1 MTKKCEGNLLRGVS
15 SAWRYT
21 GWALLLSAFIGCS
34 HVPSQRSADSASAE
48 SLDEFNNG
56 TLRLLCE
63 TTCVIRWNANSRH
76 LKALHDSKVWLDLAK
91 EVSRIDYPTDL
102 SYYYLG
108 RAAEGLGRPEAAA
121 IYYRLAMSHLHRCQR
136 WSTDCDGFD
145 FPKDIRVR
153 LAGLP
158 ASKAPTAA
166 VQTAPKPAP
175 SVVAAPLAP
184 PPVKREV
191 SRSGTGFFINAEG
204 LMVTSWHVVENAKSI
219 AVTAPGEAKRAAHLM
234 AKDATCDLAVLK
246 VASGAQHWLPINR
259 SIKKVRRGSEVMT
272 VGFPRVNLQG
282 AESKVTNGLISS
294 LSGVGN
300 DAKFFQISV
309 PIQPGNSGGPLVSR
323 EGSVVG
329 VVSGKLAAQAALD
342 TSLQLPENVNYAVK
356 SSCLWDVLRTLPGKH
371 RYDVKRV
378 KGSKAKGKGKAKATP
393 SALSMVDLTERVE
406 KTVALVTVSVE

>member
-1 MTKKCEGNLLRGVS
+1 
-15 SAWRYT
+15 
-21 GWALLLSAFIGCS
+21 
-34 HVPSQRSADSASAE
+34 
-48 SLDEFNNG
+48 
-56 TLRLLCE
+56 
-63 TTCVIRWNANSRH
+63 
-76 LKALHDSKVWLDLAK
+76 
-91 EVSRIDYPTDL
+91 
-102 SYYYLG
+102 
-108 RAAEGLGRPEAAA
+108 
-121 IYYRLAMSHLHRCQR
+121 
-136 WSTDCDGFD
+136 
-145 FPKDIRVR
+145 
-153 LAGLP
+153 
-158 ASKAPTAA
+158 
-166 VQTAPKPAP
+166 
-175 SVVAAPLAP
+175 
-184 PPVKREV
+184 
-191 SRSGTGFFINAEG
+191 
-204 LMVTSWHVVENAKSI
+204 MVTSWHVVENAKSI
-219 AVTAPGEAKRAAHLM
+219 AVTAPGEAKRAAQLM

-378 KGSKAKGKGKAKATP
+378 KGSKAKGKGRARAAP